1 MKNLIEIFLL
11 GILFS
16 FDGFC
21 KVRTLH
27 TNNQRM
33 ELVKLKI
40 GKSTLLSFSS
50 KPTKI
55 VVGNPDFLEVEFV
68 NTELTIRPKGIAKT
82 NMFVY
87 TKRRIYGLLIQV
99 VSGEEYDDL
108 IHIKWSPYYESLEK
122 NRKGKKKIISIS
134 NKQVNSLRFNFTKVE
149 FVKEKK
155 ILLIDFFIENIS
167 KEKLDLK
174 NLGVR
179 IFFKKKE
186 LKIIAFILS
195 GNTLREKERARGK
208 IIVRPAE
215 KEEFYLLVKFAKETY
230 RFEKKG
236 VFFKNKK
243 ILKKSK

>member
-1 MKNLIEIFLL
+1 MTKHLEIFLL
-11 GILFS
+11 GFFIS
-16 FDGFC
+16 FDGFS

-27 TNNQRM
+27 TNDQRM
-33 ELVKLKI
+33 ELVKLKM
-40 GKSTLLSFSS
+40 GKSTLLSF
-50 KPTKI
+50 PTRPKKI
-55 VVGNPDFLEVEFV
+55 VVGNPDFFEVEFV

-87 TKRRIYGLLIQV
+87 TKRRIYGLLIEV
-99 VSGEEYDDL
+99 VSGEGYDDL
-108 IHIKWSPYYESLEK
+108 IHVKWSPYYESLEK
-122 NRKGKKKIISIS
+122 NRKGKKKLISIS
-134 NKQVNSLRFNFTKVE
+134 NEQVNSLRFDFKKVE
-149 FVKEKK
+149 FVEEKK

-167 KEKLDLK
+167 KGKLDLK
-174 NLGVR
+174 NLRVR
-179 IFFKKKE
+179 FYFKKKE

-195 GNTLREKERARGK
+195 ENTLREKERARGK

-215 KEEFYLLVKFAKETY
+215 KEEFYLLAKFAKETY